1 LKLDTMTALT
11 PARPHRPLRLV
22 AAIAVLALLFG
33 WLLARSMGLTPTI
46 FADEWYYSRMARL
59 APLDQAMVP
68 SYLYLWLFR
77 ASSACGT
84 GFLDCVRGANALL
97 FVGAAPFLYLSA
109 RQVAGRGIAAAIA
122 LLATLAPLNVY
133 TAYFMPESS
142 YYFGFSVLSWV
153 ALAGRAWPR
162 AVHALAAGLVLGL
175 MSLVKVHALFL
186 LPSLC
191 LYYVYLAWSEG
202 GAWLRRAALALV
214 LVPAGAFAVKF
225 GLGWLLAG
233 QAGLSLFGPFYGA
246 AANSAGSSTLER
258 LLQPFL
264 TSARGHLLSLV
275 LLNALP
281 LAVLAYGLLRLPR
294 RAATGPAALLRA
306 YTLLMLG
313 AAAGVTTMYA
323 ATLVNAGV
331 VAEGLRLHL
340 RYYSFTFPLLWM
352 VAAGAG
358 GEPAE
363 SVSALPAVGQ
373 AILRWALALLLSALT
388 VKACFNLPVYT
399 LYLID
404 GPEIAALEPGTRIGF
419 GIAALQVLTLLLW
432 ALGTAR
438 ARLVFLFL
446 AVPATVLCGIVAN
459 REELLTHR
467 TPAPADKA
475 GIYARD
481 RLPAADRRQIT
492 LAGTNVANLMRAQF
506 HFDQPNA
513 ATLELLPDAPIEL
526 YQLPPRSKWLVVFG
540 KHPLPPGVQP
550 VYADPDFVVVKLDD
564 QRTVLGRTHFSEP
577 LGQGLVA
584 SAEGLSGIET
594 FGRWSEAKEV
604 VLHLNMNL
612 PRKGV
617 VLIKAMSFG
626 DNAQQ
631 EFKLRSGGSSASFR
645 ITGSMQEVA
654 VPFETDGQQRTL
666 TIEVPHPV
674 SPADYGNRNDIR
686 KLGIG
691 LAEIEIA
698 IPGG

>member
-1 LKLDTMTALT
+1 MKTETMIARMA
-11 PARPHRPLRLV
+11 ARPRQRLQ
-22 AAIAVLALLFG
+22 AAGASVVLALLFG
-33 WLLARSMGLTPTI
+33 WLLARSLGLTPTI
-46 FADEWYYSRMARL
+46 FADEWYYSQMARL
-59 APLDQAMVP
+59 AALDQAMVP
-68 SYLYLWLFR
+68 SYLYLWLFG

-84 GFLDCVRGANALL
+84 GFLDCVRGANSLL
-97 FVGAAPFLYLSA
+97 FVAAAPFVYLSA
-109 RQVAGRGIAAAIA
+109 RQVAGRGAAAAIA
-122 LLATLAPLNVY
+122 LLATLAPLNIY
-133 TAYFMPESS
+133 TAYFMPESG

-153 ALAGRAWPR
+153 ALAGRTWPR
-162 AVHALAAGLVLGL
+162 AANALAAGVVLGL

-202 GAWLRRAALALV
+202 GTWLRKAALALV
-214 LVPAGAFAVKF
+214 LAAAGTFSVKF

-233 QAGLSLFGPFYGA
+233 HAGLSLFGPFYGA
-246 AANSAGSSTLER
+246 AANSAGSSALAR
-258 LLQPFL
+258 LLHPFL
-264 TSARGHLLSLV
+264 VSAGGHLMTLA
-275 LLNALP
+275 LLDALP
-281 LAVLAYGLLRLPR
+281 LALLVYGLLRLPR
-294 RAATGPAALLRA
+294 RAAAGPAALLRA

-313 AAAGVTTMYA
+313 AAAGLTMMYA

-331 VAEGLRLHL
+331 LAEGLRLHL

-352 VAAGAG
+352 VVAGTG
-358 GEPAE
+358 SEPAG
-363 SVSALPAVGQ
+363 PATAGE
-373 AILRWALALLLSALT
+373 ATLRWVLALLLSALA
-388 VKACFNLPVYT
+388 VLACFKLPRYA
-399 LYLID
+399 LNLID
-404 GPEIAALEPGTRIGF
+404 GPEIAALKPGTRVGV
-419 GIAALQVLTLLLW
+419 GIATLQVLALLLW
-432 ALGTAR
+432 AAGKAR
-438 ARLVFLFL
+438 ARLLFLFA
-446 AVPATVLCGIVAN
+446 AVPATVLCGIVLNHKA
-459 REELLTHR
+459 LLEHR

-492 LAGTNVANLMRAQF
+492 LAGSNVADLMRAQF
-506 HFDQPNA
+506 HFDQPDA
-513 ATLELLPDAPIEL
+513 STLELLPDAPIESF
-526 YQLPPRSKWLVVFG
+526 QLPPRSKWLVVFG
-540 KHPLPPGVQP
+540 KHPLPPGVQA
-550 VYADPDFVVVKLDD
+550 VYTDADFVVVKLDNR
-564 QRTVLGRTHFSEP
+564 RTVLGRTRFSEP

-584 SAEGLSGIET
+584 SAEGLSGIEG

-612 PRKGV
+612 PRKGF

-631 EFKLRSGGSSASFR
+631 EFKLRSGDSSAGFR

-698 IPGG
+698 TPAG